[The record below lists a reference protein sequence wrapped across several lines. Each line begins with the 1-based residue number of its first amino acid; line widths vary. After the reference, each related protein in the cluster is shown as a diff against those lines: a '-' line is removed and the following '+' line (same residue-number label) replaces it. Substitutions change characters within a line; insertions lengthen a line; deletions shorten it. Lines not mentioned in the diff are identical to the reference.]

1 MVTKIAKTS
10 TIHGKR
16 LQAAR
21 IATTNLAMG
30 TEAIG
35 FENGVV
41 FGVFVDVAMR
51 CYRQSEK
58 KPAEAPLT
66 QKYGCGV
73 EPKSGKKCF
82 GTYSLSAV
90 ALDP

>member
-1 MVTKIAKTS
+1 MIAKAS

-16 LQAAR
+16 IQAAT
-21 IATTNLAMG
+21 IAATNLAMG
-30 TEAIG
+30 WGAID
-35 FENGVV
+35 FTNDFVS
-41 FGVFVDVAMR
+41 GVFVDVAMR
-51 CYRQSEK
+51 CYRRYEK
-58 KPAEAPLT
+58 KPAKAPLT

-73 EPKSGKKCF
+73 GPKSGKKCF